1 MKVRLPTAQEKRALE
16 GETNVAALLHA
27 LDERVSGKT
36 TLVIVGRASYQI
48 GNDDFAPKLRQLLGE
63 EDKIDDETG
72 KLYLT
77 EDIDCFHTDAAQEVI
92 DAAHEHSYL
101 AQMAKC
107 YVHALNEQ
115 TLVLPIG
122 WKDRLQEIP
131 SNLRNL
137 ELKRLEPLDFIIC
150 KGAAGR
156 TKDIK
161 FLTALCSV
169 LNISQTDVQA
179 KVDQT
184 LEHKTA
190 KLVFDTSAQ
199 RFLKMLPGR
208 IFPPPPPPTQP
219 PQESIS

>member
-77 EDIDCFHTDAAQEVI
+77 EDIDCFHTDASQEVI

-101 AQMAKC
+101 
-107 YVHALNEQ
+107 NESSPKPHT
-115 TLVLPIG
+115 TLSWPA
-122 WKDRLQEIP
+122 RFTRP
-131 SNLRNL
+131 SKANLSPRPWPWPSKNVVVASN
-137 ELKRLEPLDFIIC
+137 C
-150 KGAAGR
+150 
-156 TKDIK
+156 
-161 FLTALCSV
+161 LTS
-169 LNISQTDVQA
+169 S
-179 KVDQT
+179 
-184 LEHKTA
+184 
-190 KLVFDTSAQ
+190 
-199 RFLKMLPGR
+199 RRPW
-208 IFPPPPPPTQP
+208 PT
-219 PQESIS
+219 